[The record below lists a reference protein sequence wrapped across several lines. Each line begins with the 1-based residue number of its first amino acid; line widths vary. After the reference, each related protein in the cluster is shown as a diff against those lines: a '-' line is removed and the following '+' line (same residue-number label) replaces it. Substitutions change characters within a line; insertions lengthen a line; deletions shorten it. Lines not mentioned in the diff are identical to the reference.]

1 MNEMSEQ
8 NNIVLSHP
16 DELMEFLWIKPK
28 ISGINVDI
36 FVDDSKSYKR
46 NNRPLLLFA
55 RNGYDKSVGDFIP
68 FSISEHPSVLNDEIE
83 FNISYDDIFLIQDFI
98 QVNRQLI
105 CNLADYTISQR
116 EFFDNV
122 VKV

>member
-1 MNEMSEQ
+1 MSER

-16 DELMEFLWIKPK
+16 DELMEFLWVKPK

-55 RNGYDKSVGDFIP
+55 RNGYDKSVDEFIP
-68 FSISEHPSVLNDEIE
+68 FSISEHPSVLNDEME

-98 QVNRQLI
+98 QVNCQLI
-105 CNLADYTISQR
+105 SNLADYTISQR

>member
-36 FVDDSKSYKR
+36 FVDDSKSYQR

-55 RNGYDKSVGDFIP
+55 RNGYDKSVGEFIP
-68 FSISEHPSVLNDEIE
+68 FSISEHPSVLNDFKKKKE
-83 FNISYDDIFLIQDFI
+83 FTPLLHCQKTLFDLLCNQQDCKLVDD
-98 QVNRQLI
+98 
-105 CNLADYTISQR
+105 
-116 EFFDNV
+116 
-122 VKV
+122 